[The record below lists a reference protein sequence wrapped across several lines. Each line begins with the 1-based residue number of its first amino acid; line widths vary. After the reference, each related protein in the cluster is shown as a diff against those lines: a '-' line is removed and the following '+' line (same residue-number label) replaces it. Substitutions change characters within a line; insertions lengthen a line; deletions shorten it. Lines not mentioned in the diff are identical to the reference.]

1 MASFDTSVLVDAL
14 DTQGVHLSQR
24 SFSDLLHHIDEVA
37 VTAERLEA
45 GADAVDQL
53 RQAYADVFAVQQHC
67 TTRMGALDRLKAAER
82 DTALD
87 CFDEYVW
94 NVHHSGER
102 RVRTRRGDHDDDDDD
117 DDVIAGD
124 ITYTKC
130 PFTQGPL
137 TNPFKSRLCGH
148 VVSERGLQM
157 MFGGRAAA
165 VKCPVSGCRKHV
177 TRSDFAKDL
186 LTELAVRRQQR
197 AASQASNALDLS

>member
-67 TTRMGALDRLKAAER
+67 TTRMGALDRLKAAVRVAPGEQFTDEAHPFDWAGAVARAHDECAATARADLDKER

-148 VVSERGLQM
+148 VVRYVTDT
-157 MFGGRAAA
+157 RAYIAGA
-165 VKCPVSGCRKHV
+165 
-177 TRSDFAKDL
+177 
-186 LTELAVRRQQR
+186 
-197 AASQASNALDLS
+197 